1 MAQTE
6 VRQQENTAAPQQR
19 EGNNKQ
25 QRQGTNDQ
33 IARRQAYRFMSP
45 FALLQRMLT
54 DDIANIFDQ
63 QGSRAGGQMAGTGPS
78 TASDMVTWSPKVDVM
93 QRGNDLVV
101 RADLPGM
108 KPEDVCVEVTDDAI
122 VMSGQRKEEHAEDGG
137 NIYRVERTY
146 GAFFREIPLPE
157 GAIVDQAKASF
168 TDGVLEVT
176 VPAPSE
182 QAARGRRLEI
192 NSDKR

>member
-6 VRQQENTAAPQQR
+6 VRQSDNTTASQQSQ
-19 EGNNKQ
+19 GNNEQ
-25 QRQGTNDQ
+25 QRQRTDDQ
-33 IARRQAYRFMSP
+33 MARRQAYRFMSP

-63 QGSRAGGQMAGTGPS
+63 QGSRAGSQMTGTGAS

-93 QRGNDLVV
+93 QRGNELVV
-101 RADLPGM
+101 RADLPGV

-122 VMSGQRKEEHAEDGG
+122 VMSGQRKEEHVEEGG
-137 NIYRVERTY
+137 NVYRVERTY
-146 GAFFREIPLPE
+146 GAFFREVPLPE

-168 TDGVLEVT
+168 KDGVLEVT
-176 VPAPSE
+176 VPAPSD

-192 NSDKR
+192 NSSKK

>member
-6 VRQQENTAAPQQR
+6 VRQQDSATAL
-19 EGNNKQ
+19 Q
-25 QRQGTNDQ
+25 QRQGHNNQQRQGANDQ

-54 DDIANIFDQ
+54 DDIANLFDQ

-93 QRGNDLVV
+93 QRGNDLVI
-101 RADLPGM
+101 RADLPGV
-108 KPEDVCVEVTDDAI
+108 KPEDVSVEVTDDAI
-122 VMSGQRKEEHAEDGG
+122 VMSGQRKEEHVEDWG
-137 NIYRVERTY
+137 NVYRVERTY

-192 NSDKR
+192 NSSKQ